1 MFANEVIIPVKDITK
16 IKHFDNAVV
25 FYTEKKCWVCDK
37 DNNCQK
43 QMIFLL
49 NLL

>member
-25 FYTEKKCWVCDK
+25 FTLKKSVGSVIK
-37 DNNCQK
+37 TTIAK
-43 QMIFLL
+43 SG
-49 NLL
+49 